1 MSQATL
7 EDQVAF
13 AKKPETTG
21 NIKASKPMTGE
32 EFLESLRDGR
42 EVYIYGERV
51 KDVTTHPA
59 FRNTARM
66 IARSTMRCTTPSTRR
81 SSWCRPTPAM
91 AA

>member
-51 KDVTTHPA
+51 
-59 FRNTARM
+59 
-66 IARSTMRCTTPSTRR
+66 
-81 SSWCRPTPAM
+81 
-91 AA
+91 